1 VAETEKITINMSV
14 VDLGKVDLLVE
25 QGFYQNRTDFIR
37 NAIRSQ
43 LDKHEP
49 VVQSAVVHHSYGMGV
64 FGYSRKD
71 LERAVAKGERL
82 SYNIIGMLVLADD
95 ISPELADEAIASV
108 RVRGVFKAP
117 DVVKEVLND
126 RTK

>member
-1 VAETEKITINMSV
+1 MAETEKITINMSV

-64 FGYSRKD
+64 FAYSRKD

-82 SYNIIGMLVLADD
+82 SFNVIGMLMLTND
-95 ISPELADEAIASV
+95 IPPELADEAIASI
-108 RVRGVFKAP
+108 RVRGVFKASEA
-117 DVVKEVLND
+117 VKEALKD
-126 RTK
+126 RVN